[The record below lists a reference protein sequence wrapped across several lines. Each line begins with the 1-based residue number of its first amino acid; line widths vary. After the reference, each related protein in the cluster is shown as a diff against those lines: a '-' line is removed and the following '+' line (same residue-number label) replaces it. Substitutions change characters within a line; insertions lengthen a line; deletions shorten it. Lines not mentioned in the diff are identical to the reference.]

1 MVGPASPSP
10 DCQDGGRVGS
20 LHYVQQDL
28 GAGAPQGVDQGD
40 AVPPGSAS
48 TLGALVGF
56 NNPEQ
61 CHLDP
66 HPPQCVSLGKVMLL
80 LPAPVTGRT
89 PPARDSSQ
97 GCKGRAGRFI
107 CGKRTGCWQ
116 HRSPQL
122 SSDSSK
128 GGGRGGTPQAQGLAS
143 SRCLAAGAWSQGL
156 ASARRMGQGQELG
169 QRLGQGQSRFRGRI
183 RARAVSGSGAGAGE
197 GAGAWAGSGTRA
209 RA

>member
-1 MVGPASPSP
+1 MGPFIMCSRTWGQEHP
-10 DCQDGGRVGS
+10 RVWIR
-20 LHYVQQDL
+20 
-28 GAGAPQGVDQGD
+28 
-40 AVPPGSAS
+40 
-48 TLGALVGF
+48 
-56 NNPEQ
+56 
-61 CHLDP
+61 
-66 HPPQCVSLGKVMLL
+66 VMLCPL
-80 LPAPVTGRT
+80 AVLAPWGHWWALITLSSVTWTPTHPSVCPLAKSCCCYQPQSLAGL